1 MNKGTFTYALL
12 QYRHSQILGE
22 VLNIGLVAFFPA
34 EQKLTFI
41 YPDKLLRLRFAYPN
55 LPEKTIKSYLK
66 YFEERVADL
75 NQQHS
80 FFSRNYLEHSLERLL
95 NEEFI
100 APDSSSLQFGN
111 FKTAVLYTS
120 DTNKIVDQL
129 YNLYFSV
136 FQVHETHTGR
146 VDESVLLKKYT
157 NYLKSL
163 LPNDQ
168 LLKDT
173 KGVFIDYAV
182 NSNSDH
188 NSFKFD
194 IAWKAPNNLH
204 LVKPISFDL
213 LKADAIQ
220 RKSVQYFG
228 QFILL
233 EETAENNNYLFDVIL
248 AKPKKKGLSKAYD
261 NAIRLLEKPNR
272 VSLIEQDGLD
282 QYAKETVA
290 NGNLLS

>member
-22 VLNIGLVAFFPA
+22 VLNIGLVAFFSA
-34 EQKLTFI
+34 EQKLVFI

-80 FFSRNYLEHSLERLL
+80 VFSSKYLEHSLECLL
-95 NEEFI
+95 NEEFL

-111 FKTAVLYTS
+111 FKTAVLYAS
-120 DTNKIVDQL
+120 DTNKIIDQL

-136 FQVHETHTGR
+136 FQVHDTPTAR
-146 VDESVLLKKYT
+146 VDESILLKKYT
-157 NYLKSL
+157 SYLKTL
-163 LPNDQ
+163 LPQDK

-182 NSNSDH
+182 NNNDH
-188 NSFKFD
+188 TSLKFE
-194 IAWKAPNNLH
+194 IAWKATFDLH

-213 LKADAIQ
+213 LKADAIN
-220 RKSVQYFG
+220 RKAYQYFG
-228 QFILL
+228 QFADL
-233 EETAENNNYLFDVIL
+233 EETAEKNNYLFDVIL
-248 AKPKKKGLSKAYD
+248 AKPKKKGLTKAYD

-272 VSLIEQDGLD
+272 VKLIEQEGLN

-290 NGNLLS
+290 NGNLL

>member
-22 VLNIGLVAFFPA
+22 VLNIGLVAFFPT

-41 YPDKLLRLRFAYPN
+41 YPDKLIRLRLAYPS

-66 YFEERVADL
+66 YFEERVTDL

-111 FKTAVLYTS
+111 FKTAVLYTN
-120 DTNKIVDQL
+120 DIQKIIDQL

-146 VDESVLLKKYT
+146 VDESILLKKYT

-182 NSNSDH
+182 TNNDH
-188 NSFKFD
+188 ASLKFE
-194 IAWKAPNNLH
+194 IAWEAAQSLH

-213 LKADAIQ
+213 LKADSIN
-220 RKSVQYFG
+220 RKAYQYFG
-228 QFILL
+228 QFADLQ
-233 EETAENNNYLFDVIL
+233 ETAESNNYLFDVIL
-248 AKPKKKGLSKAYD
+248 AKPKRKGLSKAYD

-282 QYAKETVA
+282 QYAKNTVA
-290 NGNLLS
+290 SGNLR

>member
-22 VLNIGLVAFFPA
+22 VLNIGLVAFFPT

-41 YPDKLLRLRFAYPN
+41 YPDKLIRLRLAYPS

-66 YFEERVADL
+66 YFEERVTDL

-111 FKTAVLYTS
+111 FKTAVLYTN
-120 DTNKIVDQL
+120 DIQKIIDQL

-146 VDESVLLKKYT
+146 VDESILLKKYT

-182 NSNSDH
+182 NNNDH
-188 NSFKFD
+188 SSLKFE
-194 IAWKAPNNLH
+194 IAWEAAQSLH

-213 LKADAIQ
+213 LKADSIN
-220 RKSVQYFG
+220 RKAYQYFG
-228 QFILL
+228 QFADLQ
-233 EETAENNNYLFDVIL
+233 ETAESNNYLFDVIL
-248 AKPKKKGLSKAYD
+248 AKPKRKGLSKAYD

-282 QYAKETVA
+282 QYAKNTVA
-290 NGNLLS
+290 SGNLR